1 MKALN
6 TPDRWFLIAVLS
18 GAIIALI
25 SVITTIDAPQLET
38 SDWIMKIDGKPIPT
52 SRYQSA
58 LEAATLDTQREL
70 TDAEQKDILERLI
83 DNELLLLHALELNLL
98 ESNVRVRNTMIGE
111 LMEGI
116 FLEAASEI
124 PSEAELEEWYVDNVG
139 FFRYPP
145 LLSLSVAT
153 VPVGTC
159 DEIQPGTTPQEAVE
173 QFPDAKTFSG
183 IPAAATPKT
192 VRELLGASL
201 ANIVITLEIGEVA
214 RHRSAQTCWIVQ
226 IEDRVEGEI
235 PDFVDVRDAVLS
247 LWIRDRDE
255 RILREYLQ
263 TLRDLYDVELAPQ
276 LN

>member
-6 TPDRWFLIAVLS
+6 TPDHWFLIAVLS